1 MSESTRTIA
10 RFQYFQDKVCERK
23 LYWHGNGFVLL
34 ETHFRKRANSLS
46 HKDSSSLLH
55 RYLTVCGDFFFELFT
70 KTSGLGRKN
79 NHFLGW
85 NFAEIKSTNFF
96 CTCKWHTPSF
106 QNELVNKHAIM
117 CQKQT

>member
-23 LYWHGNGFVLL
+23 RYWHGNGFRLL
-34 ETHFRKRANSLS
+34 ETHFRKRANSLR

-70 KTSGLGRKN
+70 KTSGLGRKKQPIFAVELGRN
-79 NHFLGW
+79 KIDQFL
-85 NFAEIKSTNFF
+85 SY
-96 CTCKWHTPSF
+96 
-106 QNELVNKHAIM
+106 V
-117 CQKQT
+117 